1 MRELRTI
8 IGLLLTVLRLVFWSI
23 GTAWVGGK
31 TLWKSAVLLSRWR
44 QISAEVR
51 FCPRG
56 HEVPTYGL
64 WDCACGSRIEGWA
77 FTRCEICHET
87 AAYVPCPV
95 CGLPVKNPFLL

>member
-1 MRELRTI
+1 VRDVKMVL
-8 IGLLLTVLRLVFWSI
+8 GLLLTALRVVFWTF
-23 GTAWVGGK
+23 GTVWLGGQ
-31 TLWKSAVLLSRWR
+31 TLWRSAVLLSRWR

-56 HEVPTYGL
+56 HEVPAYGL